1 MILLPTETVNIFS
14 QNPFAIFFDVW
25 YNYEVD
31 RKDYYAAEK
40 RRNGVFMLNI
50 RKINPSDRD
59 EYISMAREFYATDAV
74 LIHVDDSHF
83 EATFCELIRSEDYA
97 VCYVFELNGQIAG
110 YSLLAKTYS
119 QEAGGMVMWIEEIYV
134 LPKFRGLGIGRKFFS
149 FILKNRPEN
158 VKRFRLEV
166 EKENEGA
173 VRLYKS
179 FGFDFLD
186 YDQMIIDF
194 S

>member
-1 MILLPTETVNIFS
+1 MVS
-14 QNPFAIFFDVW
+14 
-25 YNYEVD
+25 
-31 RKDYYAAEK
+31 
-40 RRNGVFMLNI
+40 I
-50 RKINPSDRD
+50 RKIRPSD
-59 EYISMAREFYATDAV
+59 EVIYLKMAREFYDTDAV

-83 EATFCELIRSEDYA
+83 EATFRELMRSEDYA
-97 VCYVFELNGQIAG
+97 VCYVFELDGQIAG

-119 QEAGGMVMWIEEIYV
+119 QEAGGTVMWIEEIYV
-134 LPKFRGLGIGRKFFS
+134 LPKFRGRGIGREFFS

-158 VKRFRLEV
+158 IKRFRLEV
-166 EKENEGA
+166 ERENEGA

-179 FGFDFLD
+179 FGFDFLG